1 MSQLLIR
8 RAALLLVFAVC
19 GVWGCGQ
26 TGSDPP
32 LFPEVHF
39 TVSPAGQA
47 TFRVRALNSGGASYA
62 SVIDQQFTATA
73 PFEFVLEN
81 AGPGFRGVFEVDPS
95 TGDQIT
101 VTLAVVCGLGQTRV
115 SDATGPDKPT
125 ATVSIPFVRDAPC
138 NPGVPPPD
146 LGVPP
151 PPSNPEVRFD
161 ICAPLPNLTTCST
174 TTTDRDQSFGILFTG
189 SLGDP
194 FTSHLTSGAT
204 PAIYFYQAPR
214 DNINAVFRNAQ
225 NTDRLLA
232 AQLRIDNDLKQTESS
247 TGSIVISQDL

>member
-8 RAALLLVFAVC
+8 RTALLLVFAVC

-39 TVSPAGQA
+39 TVFPSGQA
-47 TFRVRALNSGGASYA
+47 TFRVSALSSGGASYT
-62 SVIDQQFTATA
+62 SVIGQQFTATGA
-73 PFEFVLEN
+73 FAFVVEN
-81 AGPGFRGVFEVDPS
+81 AGPGFRGEFEVDPS

-101 VTLAVVCGLGQTRV
+101 VTLAVICGGGQTQV
-115 SDATGPDKPT
+115 SDATGPGKPT
-125 ATVSIPFVRDAPC
+125 AIVSIPFVPNAPC
-138 NPGVPPPD
+138 NPEPPPD
-146 LGVPP
+146 SIPEVPP
-151 PPSNPEVRFD
+151 PPSSPEVRFD

-174 TTTDRDQSFGILFTG
+174 TTPDQSFGVLFTG

-204 PAIYFYQAPR
+204 PAIYFYQSPQQ
-214 DNINAVFRNAQ
+214 NINAVFTRAPL
-225 NTDRLLA
+225 TGMLLT
-232 AQLRIDNDLKQTESS
+232 AQLLINGEVNQTRAS
-247 TGSIVISQDL
+247 TGNVIISQDL